1 MANKVVKVIPA
12 KPAEFTSSLPGVIRK
27 KKVCAYARVSTSQDE
42 QTNSYEAQIDYY
54 TEHIKSNPE
63 WEFAG
68 IYSDEGITG
77 TSIAK
82 RAGFQRMINDAM
94 DGKID
99 LILTKSVSR
108 FARNTVDSLTTVRK
122 LREKGVEVYFEKEN
136 IYTLDSKGELLLTI
150 LSSISQQEAANISS
164 NVAWGKRK
172 SFADGKV
179 SFAYSSFLGYEKGTD
194 GKLHI
199 VESEAEIVRRIYN
212 EFLLG
217 YPMEYIAKR
226 LIADKIPTPMKKDK
240 WQCGVIRSIL
250 TNEKYIG
257 DSILQKT
264 FCVDV
269 LTKKKKKNEG
279 ELPQYYIENN
289 HPPIISREMFAM
301 VQEEM
306 ERRKEFGMMI
316 YVSHFSG
323 RIQCGQCGHYYGRKV
338 WHSNTPYQCYHWQC
352 NRKFDGQEVCQTP
365 TIKEKAIEECFVRN
379 FNELFKKKG
388 EILENYKASIDLICD
403 DSKYVSRKNELEI
416 ICESKTN
423 SIKDF
428 LFKCSKSPDEI
439 EQVNRKYDEYVAELE
454 SLQNELQECARNIDL
469 LSAKRM
475 KINSFIH
482 GLERQEGMLSE
493 FDAEVWQLMVN
504 KMVVYPDS
512 TVKFVWRDG
521 SETMSTIERGV
532 KEVKKGVKRAKPAP
546 MLSDRKCPC
555 CGKELYDIPGYIRK
569 SFCSEKCRKSWYKK
583 EGVTSYREYEEN
595 HRDKANP

>member
-12 KPAEFTSSLPGVIRK
+12 RPVEYTSSLPGVIRK

-122 LREKGVEVYFEKEN
+122 LRDKGVEVYFEKEN

-150 LSSISQQEAANISS
+150 LSSISQQEAANIGS

-172 SFADGKV
+172 AFADGKV
-179 SFAYSSFLGYEKGTD
+179 SFAYSSFLGYEMGQD
-194 GKLHI
+194 GRLHI
-199 VESEAEIVRRIYN
+199 VEKEADVVRRIYN

-217 YPMEYIAKR
+217 YTIDYIRKR
-226 LIADKIPTPMKKDK
+226 LDADGVPTPMKKDR
-240 WQCGVIRSIL
+240 WQSSVIKSIL

-289 HPPIISREMFAM
+289 HPPIVSREMFEM
-301 VQEEM
+301 VREEM
-306 ERRKEFGMMI
+306 ERRKESGQMV

-323 RIQCGQCGHYYGRKV
+323 RIQCGQCDHYYGRKV
-338 WHSNTPYQCYHWQC
+338 WHSNSPYKCYHWQC
-352 NRKFDGQEVCQTP
+352 NNKFEGQRVCATP
-365 TIKEKAIEECFVRN
+365 TIKESSIEDCFVRN
-379 FNELFKKKG
+379 FNDLFKRKN
-388 EILENYKASIDLICD
+388 EILENYKASIELICD
-403 DSKYVSRKNELEI
+403 DSKYIARKNELEI
-416 ICESKTN
+416 ICEKKTS

-439 EQVNRKYDEYVAELE
+439 EQVNRQYDEYVAELE
-454 SLQNELQECARNIDL
+454 RLQNELQECNRCIDL
-469 LSAKRM
+469 LSAKKMRI
-475 KINSFIH
+475 KSFIH
-482 GLERQEGMLSE
+482 GLEAQSGMLSE

-504 KMVVYPDS
+504 KMVIYPDLS
-512 TVKFVWRDG
+512 VKFVWRDG

-532 KEVKKGVKRAKPAP
+532 KEVKKGKKRVKAAP
-546 MLSDRKCPC
+546 VLSDRTCLC
-555 CGKELYDIPGYIRK
+555 CGKEMYDTPGYVRK
-569 SFCSEKCRKSWYKK
+569 RFCSDKCRKSWYKK
-583 EGVTSYREYEEN
+583 EGVTSYHEYEEN
-595 HRDKANP
+595 NRDKAQP